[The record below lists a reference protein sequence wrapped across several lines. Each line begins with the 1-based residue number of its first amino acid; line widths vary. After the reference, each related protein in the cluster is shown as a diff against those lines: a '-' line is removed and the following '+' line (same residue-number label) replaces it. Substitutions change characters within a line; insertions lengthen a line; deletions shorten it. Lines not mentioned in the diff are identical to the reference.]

1 MSAARPERDGR
12 SLSWREKLRPSPQ
25 MRRVMLIWLVLS
37 LIATPLVVIF
47 LGPELPPGAASDAAH
62 GQQQDNTVMTA
73 IVTPIVIA
81 LLVYFI
87 YALVVFRRREDDT
100 ADGPPTRGD
109 PAIMAAWIGVTVV
122 IVIILAAW
130 GSYELFPGETGAGG
144 GQGPTP
150 LALATPADASSAL
163 PVQVIGQQWAWTFRY
178 PTYGG
183 FESTELVLPVNRQ
196 IRFSVTSIDVVHSFW
211 ANKLGVKAD
220 AVPNTSNVVFVKP
233 VKIES
238 STIRCAELCGLWHGQ
253 MYTPLHVV
261 SRARFLTWVAEER
274 KRSAPVQRYL
284 PPYAPHYA
292 PEPTYRAE

>member
-1 MSAARPERDGR
+1 MSSGR
-12 SLSWREKLRPSPQ
+12 ADRSDEAGWREKLRPSSE
-25 MRRVMLIWLVLS
+25 MRRVLLIWLVLS
-37 LIATPLVVIF
+37 VIATPLVVIL
-47 LGPELPPGAASDAAH
+47 LGPHLPPGSASDVAH

-73 IVTPIVIA
+73 IVTPIIIA

-87 YALVVFRRREDDT
+87 YVLVTFRRAPGDT
-100 ADGPPTRGD
+100 ADGRPMRGD
-109 PAIMAAWIGVTVV
+109 VSVMAAWIGTTFV
-122 IVIILAAW
+122 IVIFLAAW
-130 GSYELFPGETGAGG
+130 GAYELFPGETGAGG

-150 LALATPADASSAL
+150 LAIATPADASSAL

-183 FESTELVLPVNRQ
+183 VESTELVLPVNRQ
-196 IRFSVTSIDVVHSFW
+196 IRFTVTSIDVIHSFW

-220 AVPNTSNVVFVKP
+220 AVPNTSNVAFAKP

-253 MYTPLHVV
+253 MYVALHVV
-261 SRARFLTWVAEER
+261 SQARFAAWIAEER
-274 KRSAPVQRYL
+274 KRTAPIQHYL
-284 PPYAPHYA
+284 PPYASKYA

>member
-1 MSAARPERDGR
+1 MSAARPEPEGGIG
-12 SLSWREKLRPSPQ
+12 WREKLRPSPQ
-25 MRRVMLIWLVLS
+25 MRQVMLIWLVLS

-47 LGPELPPGAASDAAH
+47 LGPELPPGSASDAAH

-73 IVTPIVIA
+73 LVTPIVIA

-87 YALVVFRRREDDT
+87 YALVAFRRPEGDT
-100 ADGPPTRGD
+100 SDGAPVRGD
-109 PAIMAAWIGVTVV
+109 AAIMAAWVSVTFV
-122 IVIILAAW
+122 IVIFLAAW

-144 GQGPTP
+144 GLGPTP
-150 LALATPADASSAL
+150 LAIAKPADASSAL
-163 PVQVIGQQWAWTFRY
+163 RVQVIGQQWAWTFRY

-183 FESTELVLPVNRQ
+183 VESTELVLPVNRQ

-220 AVPNTSNVVFVKP
+220 AIPNTSNVAFAKP

-238 STIRCAELCGLWHGQ
+238 STIRCSELCGLWHGQ
-253 MYTPLHVV
+253 MYAPLHVV
-261 SRARFLTWVAEER
+261 SAARFATWIAEER
-274 KRSAPVQRYL
+274 KRTAPIKRYL

-292 PEPTYRAE
+292 PEPTFRSK

>member
-1 MSAARPERDGR
+1 MSAAEPERGAG
-12 SLSWREKLRPSPQ
+12 WREKLRPAPE

-37 LIATPLVVIF
+37 VIATPLVAIV
-47 LGPELPPGAASDAAH
+47 LGPHLPPGAASDVAH

-73 IVTPIVIA
+73 LVTPIIIA

-87 YALVVFRRREDDT
+87 YALVSFKRREGDT
-100 ADGPPTRGD
+100 ADGPPLHGD
-109 PAIMAAWIGVTVV
+109 GSIMAAWIGVTLL
-122 IVIILAAW
+122 IVIFLAAW
-130 GSYELFPGETGAGG
+130 GAFELFPGETGAGG
-144 GQGPTP
+144 GQGPRP

-183 FESTELVLPVNRQ
+183 VETTELVLPVNRQ

-211 ANKLGVKAD
+211 AINLGVKAD

-238 STIRCAELCGLWHGQ
+238 STIRCSELCGLWHGH
-253 MYTPLHVV
+253 MYAALHVV
-261 SRARFLTWVAEER
+261 SLARFRAWIAQER
-274 KRSAPVQRYL
+274 VRSAPIQHYL
-284 PPYAPHYA
+284 PPFAPHYA
-292 PEPTYRAE
+292 PEPTYRAG